1 MTSSEIREALRTD
14 IELCRLH
21 LSRMEFAN
29 KQLEGFLPLTFE
41 TYNKLDAFQISYID
55 QYLFRFAKLQ
65 DTMGGRLFP
74 NILEALAEPV
84 DNMAFIDILNRL
96 EKLEVIETKK
106 SWLEMRKMRNSAS
119 HEYQQ
124 TINERIEGINLLFEQ
139 FNTISNILDNCKNLA
154 RMKGVL

>member
-1 MTSSEIREALRTD
+1 
-14 IELCRLH
+14 
-21 LSRMEFAN
+21 
-29 KQLEGFLPLTFE
+29 
-41 TYNKLDAFQISYID
+41 
-55 QYLFRFAKLQ
+55 
-65 DTMGGRLFP
+65 MGGRLFP

>member
-1 MTSSEIREALRTD
+1 MRPSEINEAIKTD
-14 IELCRLH
+14 IELCHLH

-65 DTMGGRLFP
+65 DTMGNRFFP
-74 NILEALAEPV
+74 NLLEALAEPI

-96 EKLEVIETKK
+96 EKFKVIESKN

-119 HEYQQ
+119 HEYPQ
-124 TINERIEGINLLFEQ
+124 TINERIDGINLLFEQ
-139 FNTISNILDNCKNLA
+139 FTAIANILGNCINLA
-154 RMKGVL
+154 KRKGVL